1 MRVSEAIRSLSS
13 VPPLLRTIENIPDT
27 ASPAEL
33 VDISLSCP
41 AIQSQQIRSEFLA
54 LAQLVKQQNCKYVM
68 EIGTFRGGT
77 LFVFSQLAEPGATMI
92 SLDFHMSF
100 FGKVYGAL
108 QKPLLRKFVRNGK
121 SLFMVRENSHLPQT
135 LDTIRNILQGHQ
147 LDFLFIDGDHS
158 YEGVR
163 EDFMMYSPLVRD
175 GGLIAFHDIADSGGS
190 REVHR
195 LWSELKPNFQ
205 HEEFIH
211 VTGDRA
217 MGIGVLRV

>member
-13 VPPLLRTIENIPDT
+13 VPPLLRTIDNIPDT

-33 VDISLSCP
+33 VDISLTCP
-41 AIQSQQIRSEFLA
+41 AIQSQQIRSEFLE
-54 LAQLVKQQNCKYVM
+54 LAKMVKEQNCKYIM
-68 EIGTFRGGT
+68 EIGTYRGGT
-77 LFVFSQLAEPGATMI
+77 LFVFSQLAAARATVI
-92 SLDFHMSF
+92 SLDFHFSLL
-100 FGKVYGAL
+100 GKMYGAL

-121 SLFMVRENSHLPQT
+121 SLFLLRENSHLPET
-135 LDTIRNILQGHQ
+135 LRVIRNILNGNE
-147 LDFLFIDGDHS
+147 LDFLFIDGDHT

-163 EDFMMYSPLVRD
+163 EDFMMYSPLVRE
-175 GGLIAFHDIADSGGS
+175 GGLIAFHDIAESGGS

-195 LWSELKPNFQ
+195 LWSELKPNYQ

-211 VTGDRA
+211 QTGSGA